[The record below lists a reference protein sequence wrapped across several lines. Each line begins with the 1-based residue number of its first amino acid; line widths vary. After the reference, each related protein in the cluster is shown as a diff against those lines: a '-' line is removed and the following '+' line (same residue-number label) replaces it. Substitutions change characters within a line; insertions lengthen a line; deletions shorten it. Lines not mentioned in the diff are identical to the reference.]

1 MLLDAG
7 SLQQGLLIR
16 IFFIGGLGSGPAVLL
31 NVDTDPAVFSLRIRI
46 QLNKLWCDLLTC
58 RTEKT
63 KDCSKVKIKNMQLV

>member
-31 NVDTDPAVFSLRIRI
+31 NVDDRSSCFLAADPDPA
-46 QLNKLWCDLLTC
+46 
-58 RTEKT
+58 
-63 KDCSKVKIKNMQLV
+63 